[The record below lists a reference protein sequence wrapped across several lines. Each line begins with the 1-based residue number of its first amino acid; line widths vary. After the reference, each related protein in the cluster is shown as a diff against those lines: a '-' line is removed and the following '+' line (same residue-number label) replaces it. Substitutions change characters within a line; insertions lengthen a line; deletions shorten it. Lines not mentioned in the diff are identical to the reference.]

1 MREIKESRRERNRGR
16 ERKESRREKD
26 KGRASK
32 RKGDRDRENKR

>member
-1 MREIKESRRERNRGR
+1 VREIKESRRERNRGR